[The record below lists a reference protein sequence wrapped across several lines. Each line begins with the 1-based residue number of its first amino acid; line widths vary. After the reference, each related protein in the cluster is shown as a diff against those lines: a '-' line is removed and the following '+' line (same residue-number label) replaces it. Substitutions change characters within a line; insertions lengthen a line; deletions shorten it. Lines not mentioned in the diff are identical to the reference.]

1 MNTIETPITKEKV
14 AALVADAF
22 QDSEYFLPKIALQDQ
37 LGLDVEVISLK
48 RDPIEIYS
56 NFSRIGL
63 LKLYPVIYN
72 GVCKIRVSFFSLFVA
87 GDALRSDSRV

>member
-63 LKLYPVIYN
+63 LD
-72 GVCKIRVSFFSLFVA
+72 VSKTIQEADPA
-87 GDALRSDSRV
+87 GLHRGPDSRRRKKPGASR